1 MKISYTFI
9 LGIVIL
15 WSIPVFSQFDTDA
28 VHLEI
33 THIPNSNLNNADAK
47 AHLTEVDFQSYMPT
61 IKIGKKIKIN
71 GLINYRLYDY
81 NFDSYDPEFNNY
93 PDNMHHFKLMILYR
107 QILDENWTFYA
118 APRVNIRTDW
128 KEPIHNEDMF
138 PSFTGVFVKDVIKNP
153 NYKYGIGINVNNNNG
168 KFRILPALYF
178 QYKKDNMKISAF
190 IPTKASISFAKEGYS
205 YGFGYHAESNLTHL
219 NLSEDPTINPN
230 DITYLRNMNIFI
242 YPTYAKD
249 LGSNIWLSFKAG
261 VTVSRLYEQYNS
273 NYDRISEFYNDSFKP
288 NFFLNVG
295 VSYKVDSDKK

>member
-1 MKISYTFI
+1 MKLLQKITFLVLLI
-9 LGIVIL
+9 TNCAVY
-15 WSIPVFSQFDTDA
+15 SQFDTDA

-33 THIPNSNLNNADAK
+33 THIPNSNLNNADAR
-47 AHLTEVDFQSYMPT
+47 AHLTEVDFQSYAPT
-61 IKIGKKIKIN
+61 IKIGSKIKLN

-93 PDNMHHFKLMILYR
+93 PDNMHHFKLMVLYR
-107 QILDENWTFYA
+107 QIIDENWTFYA

-128 KEPIHNEDMF
+128 KKSIGREDMF
-138 PSFTGVFVKDVIKNP
+138 PFFTGVFVKDVIRNP
-153 NYKYGIGINVNNNNG
+153 NYKYGVGINVNNNNG
-168 KFRILPALYF
+168 RFRILPALYF
-178 QYKKDNMKISAF
+178 QYQKENMKISAF
-190 IPTKASISFAKEGYS
+190 IPTKASISWAKEGYS

-219 NLSEDPTINPN
+219 NLSQDPTINPN

-261 VTVSRLYEQYNS
+261 VSVSRLYEQYNS
-273 NYDRISEFYNDSFKP
+273 NYDSISDFYDDSFKP
-288 NFFLNVG
+288 NFFVNVG